1 MYRRVR
7 LLTLLQIGSM
17 NPDVVDLRAKGTL
30 ECPLL
35 RGSRV
40 IDRFARV
47 RSNLR
52 YWTRNRG
59 HNPPRDG
66 GLNCHDDLS
75 R

>member
-35 RGSRV
+35 RG
-40 IDRFARV
+40 
-47 RSNLR
+47 LP
-52 YWTRNRG
+52 RNR
-59 HNPPRDG
+59 PVRPRQE
-66 GLNCHDDLS
+66 
-75 R
+75 